1 MYLKNNTMLKK
12 YLVLLILSLILI
24 PSVMS
29 QNTSTR
35 IRHTV
40 VFTLTHQKGSPEE
53 ADFILAIKKLASIP
67 GVEKFEFMKQISKKN
82 NYDYGLSMEF
92 ADQKA
97 YDAYNRHPDHMAF
110 VNNRWLKEVKDFMEI
125 DFAI

>member
-1 MYLKNNTMLKK
+1 
-12 YLVLLILSLILI
+12 
-24 PSVMS
+24 MS
-29 QNTSTR
+29 QNTSAR

-40 VFTLTHQKGSPEE
+40 VFTLKHEKDSPEE
-53 ADFILAIKKLASIP
+53 ADFINDIKNLAAIP

-97 YDAYNRHPDHMAF
+97 YDAYNQHPDHVAF
-110 VNNRWLKEVKDFMEI
+110 VQNRWLKEVKEFMEI
-125 DFAI
+125 DFAIE

>member
-1 MYLKNNTMLKK
+1 MLKK
-12 YLVLLILSLILI
+12 YLVLLILSLIII
-24 PSVMS
+24 PSAMS

-40 VFTLTHQKGSPEE
+40 VFTLKHQIGSPEE

-97 YDAYNRHPDHMAF
+97 YDAYNSHPDHVAF
-110 VNNRWLKEVKDFMEI
+110 VNNRWMKEVKDFMEI
-125 DFAI
+125 DFALQ

>member
-1 MYLKNNTMLKK
+1 MYTRCF
-12 YLVLLILSLILI
+12 LSLLLSVFII
-24 PSVMS
+24 PSAMS
-29 QNTSTR
+29 QNTSAR

-40 VFTLTHQKGSPEE
+40 VFTLKHEKDSPEE
-53 ADFILAIKKLASIP
+53 ADFINDIKNLAAIP

-97 YDAYNRHPDHMAF
+97 YDAYNQHPDHVAF
-110 VNNRWLKEVKDFMEI
+110 VQNRWLKEVKEFMEI
-125 DFAI
+125 DFAIE